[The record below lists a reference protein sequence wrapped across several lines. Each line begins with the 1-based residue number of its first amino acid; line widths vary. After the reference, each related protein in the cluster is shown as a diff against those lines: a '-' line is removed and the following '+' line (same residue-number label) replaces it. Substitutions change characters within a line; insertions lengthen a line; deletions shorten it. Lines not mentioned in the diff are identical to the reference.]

1 MAIMKTLINGVETEV
16 FVDTDPVTN
25 EEMMKEIEA
34 QEKVARLLKEGYTV
48 DEVIEMEIL
57 SPDDVE
63 EIAAEL
69 AADA

>member
-16 FVDTDPVTN
+16 YVDTDPVTN